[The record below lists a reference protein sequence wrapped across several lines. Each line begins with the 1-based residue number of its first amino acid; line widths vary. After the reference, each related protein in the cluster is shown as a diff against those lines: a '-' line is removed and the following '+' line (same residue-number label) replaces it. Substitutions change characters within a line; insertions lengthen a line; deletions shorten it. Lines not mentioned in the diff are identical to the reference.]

1 MTSAAPSP
9 DPTLAGPVE
18 VCIDR
23 PVLSL
28 DRPFTYDVPA
38 ALGATV
44 GSVVQ
49 VLFHGRRTHGWVLG
63 PTEPVPRMQ
72 AVRGLLS
79 PIPAFDAGMLP
90 FLRWIAER
98 YVAPLAA
105 VIDRAVPPRVAG
117 EERGA
122 ERRRPSFPVPVATGA
137 FARYGGG
144 DALLTAI
151 ADGSRGATVAVRA
164 APNDDPAL
172 VVEAVG
178 AAMGAG
184 RTAIVI
190 VPEADPAAATT
201 AALRDAYGDAV
212 AVFLG
217 GDRRE
222 RYRTWLEIR
231 AGRFPIVVGT
241 QPAVFAPLRDL
252 GLVYVAREGHG
263 QHREERSPHTQVRDL
278 AAARARLTAST
289 AVLSAYVPTL
299 AAMGL
304 SDLVVGPRARS
315 WPPVEVVAPGP
326 EGRAPRLVRAIRDA
340 RRTFLYEPLRGYG
353 VARVCRSCGEAAAC
367 AACRGP
373 LRQSRGAFVCA
384 VCGASGRCAACG
396 GNAFGVARGGVE
408 RVEEWA
414 EGLRAAPMRAAAAG
428 PLAPDEPGIVVGG
441 LESLKDEPPMRAD
454 LVGILSAD
462 AVLRRAGI
470 DARERALVAWAE
482 AAARAAPS
490 GRVIVQTTAPN
501 DPAIQ
506 ALVSANP
513 ERFARAEGPRL
524 AAAGFP
530 TGAAVFRVEG
540 SAAIAD
546 AIAALPHRSLLVA
559 GTEGAEGA
567 TVCLVVLDPETVSSF
582 GRLARDL
589 AAKGILRRVEAS
601 PHL

>member
-28 DRPFTYDVPA
+28 DRPFTYDLPA
-38 ALGATV
+38 DLGATV
-44 GSVVQ
+44 GSIVQ
-49 VLFHGRRTHGWVLG
+49 VLFHGRRVHGWGLG
-63 PTEPVPRMQ
+63 PTAPVPRME

-79 PIPAFDAGMLP
+79 PIPAFDGELLA

-117 EERGA
+117 EERRGPLRVRPTFPPAVGTGTFDRYAGGA
-122 ERRRPSFPVPVATGA
+122 ELSATIRA
-137 FARYGGG
+137 G
-144 DALLTAI
+144 D
-151 ADGSRGATVAVRA
+151 GATVALRP

-172 VVEAVG
+172 AVEAVG
-178 AAMGAG
+178 IAVAAG
-184 RTAIVI
+184 RTAIVV
-190 VPEADPAAATT
+190 VPEADPDAATT
-201 AALRDAYGDAV
+201 AALRRAYGDAV

-222 RYRTWLEIR
+222 RYRMWVEIR

-252 GLVYVAREGHG
+252 GLLYVAREGHG

-278 AAARARLTAST
+278 ASARARLSGATAI
-289 AVLSAYVPTL
+289 LSAYVPTL
-299 AAMGL
+299 EASAL
-304 SDLVVGPRARS
+304 ADATVTPRDRA
-315 WPPVEVVAPGP
+315 WPPVEIVAPGP
-326 EGRAPRLVRAIRDA
+326 EGRAPRLVRAILDA

-353 VARVCRSCGEAAAC
+353 VARVCRGCGEAAAC
-367 AACRGP
+367 GACRGT
-373 LRQSRGAFVCA
+373 LRQSRGTIVCT
-384 VCGASGRCAACG
+384 VCGAPGRCPSCG
-396 GNAFGVARGGVE
+396 GTTFGVARGGVE

-414 EGLRAAPMRAAAAG
+414 QGLRGAPVRPATVG
-428 PLAPDEPGIVVGG
+428 PLAAGESAIVVGG
-441 LESLKDEPPMRAD
+441 LEALKDEPPMHAD

-470 DARERALVAWAE
+470 DARERALIAWAE
-482 AAARAAPS
+482 AAARAAPA
-490 GRVIVQTTAPN
+490 GRVIVQTTAPG

-506 ALVSANP
+506 ALVGASP
-513 ERFARAEGPRL
+513 ERFARAEAPRL
-524 AAAGFP
+524 AEAGFP
-530 TGAAVFRVEG
+530 PGAAVFRVEG
-540 SAAIAD
+540 AAAIAD
-546 AIAALPHRSLLVA
+546 AIAALPHRSLLVTRA
-559 GTEGAEGA
+559 GDPEGT
-567 TVCLVVLDPETVSSF
+567 TVCLAVLDPETVPAF

-589 AAKGILRRVEAS
+589 AGKGILRRVEAS

>member
-9 DPTLAGPVE
+9 DPALAGPVE

-28 DRPFTYDVPA
+28 DRPFTYDLPA
-38 ALGATV
+38 ELGATV
-44 GSVVQ
+44 GSIVQ
-49 VLFHGRRTHGWVLG
+49 VLFHGRRVHGWVLG

-79 PIPAFDAGMLP
+79 PIPAFDAEMLG
-90 FLRWIAER
+90 FLRRVADR

-117 EERGA
+117 EEAGA
-122 ERRRPSFPVPVATGA
+122 AVRSRPAFPRPIATGA
-137 FARYGGG
+137 LDRYDDG
-144 DALLTAI
+144 AAI
-151 ADGSRGATVAVRA
+151 ASSIAGRTATTIALRA

-178 AAMGAG
+178 LAVGAG

-190 VPEADPAAATT
+190 VPEADPDTVTT
-201 AALRDAYGDAV
+201 AALRRAYGDAV

-222 RYRTWLEIR
+222 RYRAWLEIR

-241 QPAVFAPLRDL
+241 QPAVFAPVRDL
-252 GLVYVAREGHG
+252 GLLYVAREGHG

-278 AAARARLTAST
+278 AAARARHTGATAI
-289 AVLSAYVPTL
+289 LSAYVPTL
-299 AAMGL
+299 EAMTVA
-304 SDLVVGPRARS
+304 DRVVAPKGRA
-315 WPPVEVVAPGP
+315 WPPVEIVAPGP
-326 EGRAPRLVRAIRDA
+326 EGRAPRLVRAIRES

-353 VARVCRSCGEAAAC
+353 IARICRSCGEAAAC
-367 AACRGP
+367 AACRGT
-373 LRQSRGAFVCA
+373 LRQSRGAFACA
-384 VCGASGRCAACG
+384 VCGAPGRCAACG
-396 GNAFGVARGGVE
+396 GATFGVARGGVE

-414 EGLRAAPMRAAAAG
+414 EGLRAAAVRAATSG
-428 PLAPDEPGIVVGG
+428 PLPPDESGIVVGG
-441 LESLKDEPPMRAD
+441 LEALKDEPPMHAD

-470 DARERALVAWAE
+470 DARERALIAWSE

-490 GRVIVQTTAPN
+490 GRVIVQTTASN

-506 ALVSANP
+506 ALVTANP
-513 ERFARAEGPRL
+513 ERFARTEAPRL
-524 AAAGFP
+524 TEAGFP
-530 TGAAVFRVEG
+530 PGAAVFRAEG
-540 SAAIAD
+540 GAAIAD
-546 AIAALPHRSLLVA
+546 AIAALPHRSLLV
-559 GTEGAEGA
+559 TGASSADGA
-567 TVCLVVLDPETVSSF
+567 TVCLVVLDPETVPAF

-589 AAKGILRRVEAS
+589 AAKGVLRRVEAS